1 MSNFTTNSNAFPVS
15 TLALDPTGVASTNL
29 INNEVTTPI
38 TEPDVVTNQGP
49 FYQTSIVVTG
59 IPVGSTTH
67 TALVYAQDYVYG
79 PSFTDLSLATGLWVS
94 SYILLTNYS
103 SWSSIYVTYQAV
115 GGTSTDL
122 ALATEI
128 NAAGSFDRTN
138 ILNWFGFTG
147 VIATLPPGDLN
158 YSLQNVNVV
167 YLLSQ
172 QLSAIATALQTPS
185 SYVNYINT
193 TVNPLVS
200 TVSGLQTQINNLLTL
215 LNNNVYIP
223 LGISLGTTIQYVTG
237 TSATVL
243 PAITPTNNTGTN
255 IIVLQPFNTASLS
268 TTVPTATLN
277 LPSAPANG
285 NIFEISFAQPI
296 TSLTVSGGTIL
307 KIPTGSSITAGTH
320 YFLRYDVTNSF
331 WA

>member
-1 MSNFTTNSNAFPVS
+1 MSNFSTLNTFPVS
-15 TLALDPTGVASTNL
+15 TLVLDPTGIASTNL
-29 INNEVTTPI
+29 ITNEITTPI

-49 FYQTSIVVTG
+49 FYQTSISVTG
-59 IPVGSTTH
+59 IPIGGGSSVN
-67 TALVYAQDYVYG
+67 LIYAQDYVYG
-79 PSFTDLSLATGLWVS
+79 PSFTDLSLATGIWVS

-103 SWSSIYVTYQAV
+103 AWGSISVTYQAV
-115 GGTSTDL
+115 GGTRVDL

-128 NAAGSFDRTN
+128 LAAGTFDRTN
-138 ILNWFGFTG
+138 LLNWFNFTG

-172 QLSAIATALQTPS
+172 QLAAIATALQTPS
-185 SYVNYINT
+185 SYVNYINS
-193 TVNPLVS
+193 TVSPLVS
-200 TVSGLQTQINNLLTL
+200 TVSGLQTQLNNLLTI

-223 LGISLGTTIQYVTG
+223 FGIAMGTSIQYVTG

-243 PAITPTNNTGTN
+243 PAITPLNNTGTN
-255 IIVLQPFNTASLS
+255 IIVLQPFNTASLA

-277 LPSAPANG
+277 MPTAPANG

-296 TSLTVSGGTIL
+296 TNLTVSGGTIP
-307 KIPTGSSITAGTH
+307 KVPTGSAISAGTH
-320 YFLRYDVTNSF
+320 LFLRYDATNNF